1 MVKYSSVLGVEEQQV
16 LPNVYREH
24 DNWYIR
30 GASFPILLP
39 ISVRPEE
46 TFTHLH
52 YLLRGLCPIET
63 VYLRLSIGPTIIVT
77 TVVLQGFSRQLPCHQ
92 VTNFLNLPALA
103 KHQPPYMSPR
113 PNHCDPLYEEASL
126 LPKLQGYFVEF
137 LRESCLL
144 ALGIS
149 TYPFV
154 SIPGIGTLL
163 LKVVRAFPRS
173 IVWITSTPKCL
184 VLEHWIV
191 AFSLPLL
198 TLKK

>member
-1 MVKYSSVLGVEEQQV
+1 
-16 LPNVYREH
+16 
-24 DNWYIR
+24 
-30 GASFPILLP
+30 P

-103 KHQPPYMSPR
+103 KHQPPYM
-113 PNHCDPLYEEASL
+113 ASL

-144 ALGIS
+144 AL
-149 TYPFV
+149 
-154 SIPGIGTLL
+154 GTLL